1 MRVAGITVGPLQ
13 ENCWVV
19 RDEASGT
26 VVAIDPGDEPDRIAA
41 AIEATGEPL
50 AAIWLTHA
58 HFDHIGGIAGLKRRW
73 PAASV
78 HLHPLDRPVYD
89 FGARAAAAWG
99 IPFEAPPDPPDH
111 DLAEGGVLACGA
123 LRFETWHLPGHA
135 PGHVAFIGEGRMFGG
150 DVLFMG
156 SVGRSDLPLSDPAA
170 LDASL
175 RRVATLPEETVV
187 HPGHG
192 PVTTVGA
199 ELAGNPFLNGMALV
213 PRRTSRPGS

>member
-1 MRVAGITVGPLQ
+1 MHIEGVTVGPLQ
-13 ENCWVV
+13 ENCWVLH
-19 RDEASGT
+19 DEASGT

-41 AIEATGEPL
+41 IIEATGAPL

-58 HFDHIGGIAGLKRRW
+58 HFDHIGGIAGLQRRW
-73 PAASV
+73 PAAPV

-89 FGARAAAAWG
+89 FGAKAAAAWG
-99 IPFEAPPDPPDH
+99 IPFEAPTAPPDR
-111 DLAEGGVLACGA
+111 DLAEGDVLTCGA
-123 LRFETWHLPGHA
+123 HRFTTWHLPGHA

-156 SVGRSDLPLSDPAA
+156 SIGRSDLPLSDPAA

-175 RRVATLPEETVV
+175 RRVATLATDTVV

-192 PVTTVGA
+192 PATSIGH
-199 ELAGNPFLNGMALV
+199 ELASNPFLNGAALV
-213 PRRTSRPGS
+213 ARGRG